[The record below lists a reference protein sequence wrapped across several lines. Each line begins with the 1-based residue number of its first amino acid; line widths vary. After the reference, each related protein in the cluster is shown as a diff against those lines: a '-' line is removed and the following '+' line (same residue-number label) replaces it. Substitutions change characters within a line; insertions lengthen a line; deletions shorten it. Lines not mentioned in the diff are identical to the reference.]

1 MKFLRRV
8 MPHLCISFALAIM
21 VLAYVDNRNPMMCF
35 LSSDSG
41 WTLLYTGG
49 AVFIFNAILQL
60 CRPRRRERAPSC
72 VADDDFDF

>member
-35 LSSDSG
+35 LSSASG
-41 WTLLYTGG
+41 WALLYTAG

-60 CRPRRRERAPSC
+60 RRPRRKKKVPPRTAEG
-72 VADDDFDF
+72 DFEF